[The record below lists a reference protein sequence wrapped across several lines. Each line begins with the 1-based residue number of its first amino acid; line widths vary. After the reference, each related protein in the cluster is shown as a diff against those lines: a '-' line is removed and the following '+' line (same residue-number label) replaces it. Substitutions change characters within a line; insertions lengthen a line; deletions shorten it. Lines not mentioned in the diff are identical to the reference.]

1 MARLTP
7 RDRSTESHGGS
18 ESTGELRGGLQV
30 LHPTSQPEWESWLG
44 ANHERVAGVWLKV
57 VKRGCKERGL
67 TYAEAVEGALMFGWI
82 DGQGAPFDE
91 RFWLQ
96 RFTPR
101 KPRSRWS
108 QINRA
113 RALAL
118 IEARTMMPAG
128 LAEVKRAQ
136 ADGRW
141 EAAYAGQRTAS
152 VPEELQRALDRD
164 PQASAFF
171 ATLDSANRYAIIY
184 RVNEAKRAETRARR
198 IEKFVAMLRAGET
211 IHPPRR
217 GKAGGA

>member
-1 MARLTP
+1 MTP
-7 RDRSTESHGGS
+7 RERSHESRGEA
-18 ESTGELRGGLQV
+18 ESTGALRGGLQV
-30 LHPTSQPEWESWLG
+30 LRFTSQPEWESWLG
-44 ANHERVAGVWLKV
+44 DNHERFAGVWLKL
-57 VKRGCKERGL
+57 VKRGCRERGVS
-67 TYAEAVEGALMFGWI
+67 YAEAVEGALMFGWI
-82 DGQGAPFDE
+82 DGQGAPLDE

-108 QINRA
+108 QINRGK
-113 RALAL
+113 ALAL
-118 IEARTMMPAG
+118 IDAGRMMPAG

-152 VPEELQRALDRD
+152 VPEELQRALDSD

-211 IHPPRR
+211 IHAPRR
-217 GKAGGA
+217 RPS